1 LHLVKCPKNTLHT
14 SACRGHYGQG
24 KAFFVFLGFQAQLIA
39 PGWTLKFKKAPKGV
53 PPLYIM
59 IPSRKSNPYV
69 KRGSRSQLKDL
80 MLKGE
85 LDDFNYTQRVFKN
98 RYYFQKR
105 DISTT
110 WQRSIASV
118 SHLPSS

>member
-1 LHLVKCPKNTLHT
+1 MAQVKFTQTFPISYLKTSLSKLAKKLHLVKCPKNTLHT

-24 KAFFVFLGFQAQLIA
+24 KAFFVFLDFQAQLIA
-39 PGWTLKFKKAPKGV
+39 PGWTLKSKKAPKGV

-59 IPSRKSNPYV
+59 IPSRKSNSYV

-85 LDDFNYTQRVFKN
+85 LDDFNYTQRVF
-98 RYYFQKR
+98 
-105 DISTT
+105 
-110 WQRSIASV
+110 
-118 SHLPSS
+118 